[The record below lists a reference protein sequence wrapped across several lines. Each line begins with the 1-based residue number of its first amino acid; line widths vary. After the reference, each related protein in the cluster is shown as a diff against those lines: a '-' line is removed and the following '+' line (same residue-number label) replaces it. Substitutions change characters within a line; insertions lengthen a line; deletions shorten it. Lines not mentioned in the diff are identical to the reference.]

1 MEDTN
6 RQVRLASRPEGMP
19 STDDFETVET
29 DVPAPGDGEVLVRT
43 RYLSVDP
50 YMRGRMRATT
60 TYHEPW
66 AVGEVLE
73 GGVVGDV
80 VASNHPGVAAGDVV
94 TGRLDWADYGVAD
107 GAELTPVDPDLAPVS
122 TALGVL
128 GMPGR
133 TAYFGMLDVAEP
145 RPGDTVVVSGAAGA
159 VGSVAGQ
166 IAALGGCR
174 VVGIAGSSEKVAYL
188 TGDLGFDAGVNY
200 RRDEYPADLAE
211 ACPDG
216 VDVYFDNV
224 GGEVTDAVV
233 PLVNDRV
240 RIALC
245 GQIALYNEEETPQ
258 GPRHFLKLS
267 RTQCRVRGFSVR
279 NYQDRTREANER
291 LADWVRAGELEY
303 RESVVEGLE
312 NAPEAFLGLFRGENV
327 GKQLVRVRA

>member
-1 MEDTN
+1 MDDTN
-6 RQVRLASRPEGMP
+6 RQVRLARRPDGQPSR
-19 STDDFETVET
+19 DDFETVET
-29 DVPAPGDGEVLVRT
+29 DVPTPRDREVLVRT

-50 YMRGRMRATT
+50 YMRGRMRATM

-80 VASNHPGVAAGDVV
+80 VESNHPEFEPGDVV

-107 GAELTPVDPDLAPVS
+107 GDDLTPVDPDLAPVS

-145 RPGDTVVVSGAAGA
+145 RPGDVVVVSAAAGA
-159 VGSVAGQ
+159 VGSIAGQ

-174 VVGIAGSSEKVAYL
+174 VVGIAGSTEKTTHL
-188 TGDLGFDAGVNY
+188 TDELGFDAGVDY
-200 RRDEYPADLAE
+200 RAEDYPATLAG

-245 GQIALYNEEETPQ
+245 GQIALYNEEETPL

-267 RTQCRVRGFSVR
+267 RTQGRVRGFSVR
-279 NYQDRTREANER
+279 NYRDRTREANER
-291 LADWVRAGELEY
+291 LGEWVTAGDLQY
-303 RESVVEGLE
+303 RESFVEGLE
-312 NAPEAFLGLFRGENV
+312 NAPSAFIGLFEGENT
-327 GKQLVRVRA
+327 GKQLVQVQP

>member
-1 MEDTN
+1 
-6 RQVRLASRPEGMP
+6 
-19 STDDFETVET
+19 
-29 DVPAPGDGEVLVRT
+29 
-43 RYLSVDP
+43 
-50 YMRGRMRATT
+50 
-60 TYHEPW
+60 
-66 AVGEVLE
+66 
-73 GGVVGDV
+73 
-80 VASNHPGVAAGDVV
+80 
-94 TGRLDWADYGVAD
+94 
-107 GAELTPVDPDLAPVS
+107 
-122 TALGVL
+122 
-128 GMPGR
+128 
-133 TAYFGMLDVAEP
+133 
-145 RPGDTVVVSGAAGA
+145 
-159 VGSVAGQ
+159 
-166 IAALGGCR
+166 
-174 VVGIAGSSEKVAYL
+174 
-188 TGDLGFDAGVNY
+188 VNY